1 MTNEDNIE
9 EMFNLAYKCG
19 VLNEFHEKVSEIQV
33 NHRTPLV
40 TAVPIAFR
48 AFKQEGL
55 ITED

>member
-1 MTNEDNIE
+1 MTNEDYIE
-9 EMFNLAYKCG
+9 EMFHLAYKCG
-19 VLNEFHEKVSEIQV
+19 VLDEFHEKVSEIHIKQQ
-33 NHRTPLV
+33 TPLV